1 MRSSPYGFEIV
12 ENCSSCS
19 FRDNTF
25 FCSLGATALKAFDQA
40 SVASV
45 YPGGS
50 VLYVEGQAARGV
62 FMICRGKAKLSIASR
77 DGKSLITRVAH
88 AGELLGVG
96 SAILDA
102 PYQATV
108 ETIEPC
114 QIRHVKREEFIK
126 FIREHADACYRVTEQ
141 LSHECHNANDHIRSL
156 GLSHSASEKLA
167 HLILAW
173 CEEGGREGA
182 TGTRLKMMMTHHE
195 VSQLIGTSRET
206 VTRILGEMRERGILS
221 IRGST
226 MVIHN
231 RAALEAMVLL

>member
-12 ENCSSCS
+12 ENCSNCEL
-19 FRDNTF
+19 RDEKF
-25 FCSLGATALKAFDQA
+25 FCSVGAAAVRAFDQI

-45 YPGGS
+45 YPAGS

-62 FMICRGKAKLSIASR
+62 FMVCRGRAKLSIASR

-96 SAILDA
+96 SAILGA

-108 ETIEPC
+108 ETLEAC
-114 QIRHVKREEFIK
+114 QIRHVKREEFLHFIK
-126 FIREHADACYRVTEQ
+126 EHADACYRVTEQ
-141 LSHECHNANDHIRSL
+141 LSRECHDASDHIRSL

-167 HLILAW
+167 HLILSW
-173 CEEGGREGA
+173 CDEGGKESPQ
-182 TGTRLKMMMTHHE
+182 GTRVKMLMTHHE

-226 MVIHN
+226 MIVHN